1 MITTCRGRGF
11 NTAPGYFMAGLAEAN
26 NIAVIEM
33 SFDENGLLLKTSQE
47 VDPGAMYT
55 AFRENNHHEVI
66 ERYIINTQI
75 FAKRFREVSGRSLII
90 PKRMGAEEISPQQ
103 FQQRAE
109 ALLQKHR
116 TMDSSLLMRE
126 AKSEIM
132 FGDIDLI
139 GLEHFLTACVAGD
152 ARIVHNKVV
161 VPSRLGMSLFMSAF
175 EDLMSMKTQVF
186 LVKDIDPSILQ
197 RLLGTRSLATELS
210 SEQLTTYYADKAPVP
225 TSAKELFRL
234 MSHGG
239 GLDREFNNPL
249 YKEKLADIP
258 HDTVRSWVEELCQS
272 GQITKLDGTGQEELD
287 GKWFAPYMAE
297 VTGRLA
303 ALRWPE
309 AKRWKTCSNST
320 PPG

>member
-1 MITTCRGRGF
+1 
-11 NTAPGYFMAGLAEAN
+11 
-26 NIAVIEM
+26 M

-55 AFRENNHHEVI
+55 AFQENNHLDVI

-139 GLEHFLTACVAGD
+139 GLEHFLTACVSGD
-152 ARIVHNKVV
+152 ARIVHTKVV

-175 EDLMSMKTQVF
+175 EDLMSMKTRAF

-210 SEQLTTYYADKAPVP
+210 SCLLYTSDAAD
-225 TSAKELFRL
+225 
-234 MSHGG
+234 
-239 GLDREFNNPL
+239 D
-249 YKEKLADIP
+249 
-258 HDTVRSWVEELCQS
+258 
-272 GQITKLDGTGQEELD
+272 
-287 GKWFAPYMAE
+287 
-297 VTGRLA
+297 
-303 ALRWPE
+303 
-309 AKRWKTCSNST
+309 
-320 PPG
+320 